1 MLAETLH
8 FLQVIYVFTLSSL
21 FPSSLREDVPA
32 SCLTQQ
38 SPICHLCCSETS
50 RQGRQWPFQFYSLQ
64 VQWASLSSCFSIP
77 FYSKI
82 PRVCWSALA
91 PPSPSQLT
99 FVRPKSPSAFLSTL
113 MGYHTLLPSTGAIPA
128 SSSASD
134 MPNSFCWQNLH
145 TFPGP
150 PWPTSFPQ
158 ASAHWPYFILGHT
171 TQLVES

>member
-50 RQGRQWPFQFYSLQ
+50 RQGRQWPFQFSYSLQ

-99 FVRPKSPSAFLSTL
+99 FVRPKSPS
-113 MGYHTLLPSTGAIPA
+113 LLPFSPPSWATTPCFPPLEPPRPPHLPQTCRIPSVGRTSTP
-128 SSSASD
+128 SLD
-134 MPNSFCWQNLH
+134 PH
-145 TFPGP
+145 GP
-150 PWPTSFPQ
+150 PPSLRLLLTG
-158 ASAHWPYFILGHT
+158 FILF
-171 TQLVES
+171 